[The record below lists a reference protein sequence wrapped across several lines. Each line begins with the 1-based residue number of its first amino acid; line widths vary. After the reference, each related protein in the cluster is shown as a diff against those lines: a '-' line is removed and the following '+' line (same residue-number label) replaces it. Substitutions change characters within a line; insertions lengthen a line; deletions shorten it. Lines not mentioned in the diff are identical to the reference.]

1 MSRTV
6 IARSESDEAIQVS
19 ARGAMECFASLATT
33 MAAPPIKKR
42 HDSLSQIARE
52 GRTILF

>member
-1 MSRTV
+1 MSGTV

-19 ARGAMECFASLATT
+19 ARGAMDCFASLAMTI
-33 MAAPPIKKR
+33 AAPPIKKR

-52 GRTILF
+52 GRPIPF